1 MSFVLLLAPAWA
13 AVPVAWKWPTAAPTK
28 YHLETT
34 IYTPRGVRY
43 DSKENLDARA
53 VRTDVVAD
61 AECSAKA
68 EGKGW
73 TVTCS
78 FAWLKVGGEG
88 ATADDKTEIPTILAE
103 WSDGLAGA
111 KVEWFTTADGK
122 MKSFDLKTAAGY
134 DARTNYIVEQ
144 QRALLSRVFSPF
156 DFPITTSD
164 DDWKRGWTQKGGIFL
179 QLYTVS
185 GTAGAAELK
194 HTPQGAESG
203 LWAIQSAGNAIL
215 TPSAALD
222 QEGAALID
230 VRIAGTTYFD
240 SQRGII
246 EYRDAVFD
254 GRRTASS
261 VDVGTDADFFQVSA
275 VQRVDAFPPPG
286 QSPPSVLAQRAPTVD
301 TPPPEPPAGVSLVPF
316 GELGM
321 QPLYIPSIPA
331 EARALQLKTAKVG
344 ARVFVGADGVPT
356 EATVTS
362 GLTVLAETA
371 RLALLGARFPARP
384 APYAV
389 DVEVEFR
396 SP

>member
-1 MSFVLLLAPAWA
+1 MSLVLLLAPAWA
-13 AVPVAWKWPTAAPTK
+13 AVPVAWNWPTAAPTK

-43 DSKENLDARA
+43 DSKVNLDAHA

-61 AECSAKA
+61 AECGAQA

-73 TVTCS
+73 VVSCS
-78 FAWLKVGGEG
+78 FAWVKIGGEG
-88 ATADDKTEIPTILAE
+88 ATADDQTEIPAIFAE
-103 WSDGLAGA
+103 WSEGLKAA
-111 KVEWFTTADGK
+111 RVEWFTTADGK
-122 MKSFDLKTAAGY
+122 MKSFDLKTTAGS

-144 QRALLSRVFSPF
+144 QRALLARVFAPF
-156 DFPITTSD
+156 DLPIPTSD
-164 DDWKRGWTQKGGIFL
+164 DDWKRGWTQKSGVFL

-194 HTPQGAESG
+194 HQPQGAERG
-203 LWAIQSAGNAIL
+203 LWSIQSAGHAIL

-222 QEGAALID
+222 QDGAALID

-240 SQRGII
+240 SERGII

-261 VDVGTDADFFQVSA
+261 VEVGTDADFYQVSA
-275 VQRVDAFPPPG
+275 IQRVDAFPPPG
-286 QSPPSVLAQRAPTVD
+286 QSPPSVLAERAPKVD

-316 GELGM
+316 AELGM
-321 QPLYIPSIPA
+321 QPLYIPSIPP
-331 EARALQLKTAKVG
+331 EARALNLKTAKVG
-344 ARVFVGADGVPT
+344 ARVFVSPEGIPT
-356 EATVTS
+356 SATVTS

-371 RLALLGARFPARP
+371 RLALLGARFPTRP